1 MNRDRGV
8 DQEKQQSSESAV
20 HYDELNQ
27 LPPAQ
32 FRRWCGVDRHTFHAM
47 VEVLRPS
54 LERQGKRGGQ
64 NRLSVENQL
73 VLTFQYWREYR
84 TQFHIALDF
93 GVSEA
98 TVCRTIAKVENILVR
113 SGQFRLPSKRQLLD
127 PDDKTDVALVDVTEV
142 PVERP
147 QKNSRTSTA
156 ARNDNTL

>member
-1 MNRDRGV
+1 M
-8 DQEKQQSSESAV
+8 

-32 FRRWCGVDRHTFHAM
+32 FRRWCGVDGQTFHAM

-54 LERQGKRGGQ
+54 LDRQGKRGGQ
-64 NRLSVENQL
+64 NRLSVEDQL

-98 TVCRTIAKVENILVR
+98 TVCRIIAKVENTLVR
-113 SGQFRLPSKRQLLD
+113 SGRFRLPSKRQLLD
-127 PDDKTDVALVDVTEV
+127 PDDETEGVLVDVTEV
-142 PVERP
+142 LVERP
-147 QKNSRTSTA
+147 QKNSGISTV
-156 ARNDNTL
+156 ARNDNTP

>member
-1 MNRDRGV
+1 
-8 DQEKQQSSESAV
+8 
-20 HYDELNQ
+20 
-27 LPPAQ
+27 
-32 FRRWCGVDRHTFHAM
+32 M

>member
-98 TVCRTIAKVENILVR
+98 TVCRTI
-113 SGQFRLPSKRQLLD
+113 
-127 PDDKTDVALVDVTEV
+127 VTITSHHY
-142 PVERP
+142 P
-147 QKNSRTSTA
+147 QKFPHLNVFRSILSHLNA
-156 ARNDNTL
+156 AFPKTGGALKPLL